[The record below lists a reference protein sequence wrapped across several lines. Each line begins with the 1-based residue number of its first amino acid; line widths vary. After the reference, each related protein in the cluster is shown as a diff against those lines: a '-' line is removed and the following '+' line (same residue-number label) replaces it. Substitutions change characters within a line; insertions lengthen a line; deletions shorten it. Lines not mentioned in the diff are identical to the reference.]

1 MSDNKTPAKPIP
13 PQGAASAAAG
23 PRMKTV
29 GKALIS
35 VGVGVLTVGYMVL
48 AVGNLTLGPVLI
60 IGGLITVGLG
70 IYNL

>member
-1 MSDNKTPAKPIP
+1 MADPKAQPKVE
-13 PQGAASAAAG
+13 
-23 PRMKTV
+23 PRMKTL

-48 AVGNLTLGPVLI
+48 ALGSLNLAPVLI
-60 IGGLITVGLG
+60 IGGLAMIGFG